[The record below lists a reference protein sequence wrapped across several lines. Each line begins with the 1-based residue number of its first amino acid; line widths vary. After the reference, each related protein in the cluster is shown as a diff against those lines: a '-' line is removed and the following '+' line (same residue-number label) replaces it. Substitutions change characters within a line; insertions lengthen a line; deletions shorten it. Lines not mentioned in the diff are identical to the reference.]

1 METDFLW
8 SFSFVSFAKIA
19 IIVDITAILFAE
31 FKKNIRIVVDF
42 PFTFLLLF
50 GCFSFTFCW
59 SLASNFVVTYEPIR
73 ALSYTFIIYK
83 HLVAVLGLVEVAF
96 CRNGVERAVIV
107 HCEVLV

>member
-31 FKKNIRIVVDF
+31 FVDF
-42 PFTFLLLF
+42 PFTILLLF

-59 SLASNFVVTYEPIR
+59 SLASNFVVTYETIR

-96 CRNGVERAVIV
+96 CRNGVERAVIA